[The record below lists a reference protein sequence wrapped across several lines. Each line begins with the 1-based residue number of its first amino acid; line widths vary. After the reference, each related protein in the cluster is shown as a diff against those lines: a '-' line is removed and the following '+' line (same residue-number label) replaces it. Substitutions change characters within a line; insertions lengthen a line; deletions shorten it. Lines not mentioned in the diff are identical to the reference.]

1 MKLTEMQKN
10 AVTSPVSD
18 ILVTAA
24 AGSGKTQ
31 VLTGRIMNRII
42 NENADI
48 SRMLII
54 TFTNAAATE
63 MRSRISKKITEAV
76 TENPDNK
83 HLRRQLA
90 LSGSADISTT
100 HSFCLKVVRTY
111 FYLLDLDPTF
121 KLAETYDVNIMKAE
135 ALSEAMDFFYDLRD
149 DAFLSSIELLCGAKD
164 DKKICEMVEKIWKF
178 ALNDPFPEKWLK
190 ATREKYFALSEDFP
204 SYENMINDTVRSLLL
219 SAEKKL
225 SESAELAGVTPG
237 LERHFKAYSEN
248 LSLVSALISHAS
260 DWDSLYAGLCTKFTA
275 SPGGRCSADPLLK
288 EKCKTLNDSAKDAV
302 KKASEYITMSR
313 AEAYDYTL
321 FMHQAVSVL
330 ISVAEKAME
339 LYNSKKAEKNV
350 LDFDDLERLTI
361 KILTAEDENG
371 NIIPSDAAREI
382 RDRYDEIYVDEYQ
395 DTSYKQEAIY
405 QMISGES
412 KGLPNLFMVGDMK
425 QSIYKFRM
433 IDPKNIFGKKAS
445 EFKDVT
451 EKKDG
456 DKHIKIALS
465 KNFRSHGNILEAI
478 NSVFDV
484 LMSEKAGEVE
494 YKGSERLECGSTYYE
509 NALPL
514 PAFGLTVLSSPSGT
528 SKEEYTYLQ
537 ASHVA
542 ERIKKIVESGITV
555 YDKDINGYRPILFS
569 DIAVLLRSPKNQ
581 ATYFEEAFR
590 KQNVPSYSD
599 IDSAFFENNEIQILL
614 SLMQIIDNP
623 LQDISLVCVLRSPLF
638 NFDENHLASLALMKK
653 EYLYDAIKAEA
664 YDSKAPNKKS
674 LYFMTVLKKW
684 RNAASH
690 KSVGDFLSYLI
701 CETHFTSYVSA
712 MPDSEE
718 HLSNINI
725 LLSMAK
731 KSDESSYKGLFNFLQ
746 YLDKMARKNEGTSG
760 DHVSNSFNAVRI
772 MSIHKSKGL
781 EFPYV
786 FLPCAESKFNM
797 KEYSE
802 DLLIHR
808 DFGIGINAFT
818 EDRRKFQL
826 PLNKIISEK
835 LKEEAVSEELRIL
848 YVALTRAREHIE
860 VIGSEVL
867 KSGEDHYIVPE
878 NPSPVTPEDV
888 LSARNYLT
896 WLLYAAENNPKINV
910 NIINNPSCEEISE
923 EEAEIKIPEPL
934 PCPENIRD
942 ILEYKYPY
950 IASMNTKNKYS
961 VSELKA
967 NAYID
972 ETFPSVYVFS
982 GGKISPRL
990 TTPGFLNSEK
1000 VFTNAQKGS
1009 IMHYVLQKA
1018 DFSSSE
1024 DIKEQLRTMNLTEEE
1039 YNAVDFDALRCFYE
1053 SDILRRMKA
1062 SSGIHREE
1070 PFTFRKKLSELTSAD
1085 GDDVFVLIQGII
1097 DCYFFEDDGIVL
1109 LDYKTD
1115 RNVTEEE
1122 LKEKYSVQLEIYAEA
1137 LEKRYN
1143 IPVKEMLIYSFDKKK
1158 TIPLQK
1164 GI

>member
-10 AVTSPVSD
+10 AVISPVSD

-135 ALSEAMDFFYDLRD
+135 ALSEAMDYFYDLKD
-149 DAFLSSIELLCGAKD
+149 DAFLSSVELLCGAKD
-164 DKKICEMVEKIWKF
+164 DNKICEMVEKIWKF
-178 ALNDPFPEKWLK
+178 ALNDPFPEKWLEN
-190 ATREKYFALSEDFP
+190 TRNKYLALSENF
-204 SYENMINDTVRSLLL
+204 SLYENMITETVRVLFN
-219 SAEKKL
+219 SAVKKL
-225 SESAELAGVTPG
+225 SESVEIASETPG

-248 LSLVSALISHAS
+248 LSIVSSLYSHS
-260 DWDSLYAGLCTKFTA
+260 TDWDSVHSGLSVKFA
-275 SPGGRCSADPLLK
+275 SSPGGRCSADPIIK
-288 EKCKTLNDSAKDAV
+288 EKCKSLNDRAKEDV

-321 FMHQAVSVL
+321 FMHQAVSTL
-330 ISVAEKAME
+330 ISVTEKAME
-339 LYNSKKAEKNV
+339 LYNAKKSEKNV

-361 KILTAEDENG
+361 KILTDEDESG

-405 QMISGES
+405 QMISGQS
-412 KGLPNLFMVGDMK
+412 KGKPNLFMVGDMK

-433 IDPKNIFGKKAS
+433 IDPKNIFGKKAA

-451 EKKDG
+451 EKEDG

-465 KNFRSHGNILEAI
+465 KNFRSHADILESI

-494 YKGSERLECGSTYYE
+494 YKGTERLECGSTYYE
-509 NALPL
+509 KDLAI
-514 PAFGLTVLSSPSGT
+514 PAFDLNVLSSPSGT
-528 SKEEYTYLQ
+528 SKEEYTNLQ
-537 ASHVA
+537 ASFVA
-542 ERIKKIVESGITV
+542 ERIKKIIESGIKV
-555 YDKDINGYRPILFS
+555 YDKDLSGYRPILYS

-581 ATYFEEAFR
+581 AAYFEEAFR
-590 KQNVPSYSD
+590 KQNLPSYSD

-638 NFDENHLASLALMKK
+638 NFDENHLARLASKKK
-653 EYLYDAIKAEA
+653 EYLYDAIKEDA
-664 YDSKAPNKKS
+664 YNSEEPNKKS
-674 LYFMTVLKKW
+674 HYFMTVLKKW
-684 RNAASH
+684 RKAASH

-701 CETHFTSYVSA
+701 VETHFTSYVSA

-746 YLDKMARKNEGTSG
+746 YLDKMSHKGEGTSS

-786 FLPCAESKFNM
+786 FLPCSESKFNM

-860 VIGSEVL
+860 VVGSEVL

-878 NPSPVTPEDV
+878 NPSPITPEDV
-888 LSARNYLT
+888 LSVRNYLT

-910 NIINNPSCEEISE
+910 NVINNLSNEEIT
-923 EEAEIKIPEPL
+923 EAETEIKIPEPL
-934 PCPENIRD
+934 SCPESIRE
-942 ILEYKYPY
+942 ILEYEYPY
-950 IASMNTKNKYS
+950 PVSMNTKNKYS

-967 NAYID
+967 NAYT
-972 ETFPSVYVFS
+972 EEVSTPLYPFS
-982 GGKISPRL
+982 EHKISPRL
-990 TTPGFLNSEK
+990 NTPGFLNSEK

-1018 DFSSSE
+1018 DFSSSV
-1024 DIKEQLRTMNLTEEE
+1024 DIKDQVKLMNLTEEE
-1039 YNAVDFDALRCFYE
+1039 YNAVDFDNLKSFLE
-1053 SDILRRMKA
+1053 SDIAMRMKA
-1062 SSGIHREE
+1062 SSALHREE
-1070 PFTFRKKLSELTSAD
+1070 PFTFRKKLSDLAKNDNED
-1085 GDDVFVLIQGII
+1085 IYVLIQGII

-1115 RNVTEEE
+1115 RNVTEEMLIE
-1122 LKEKYSVQLEIYAEA
+1122 RYSVQLEIYAEA
-1137 LEKRYN
+1137 LSKRYN

-1158 TIPLQK
+1158 TIQIKK